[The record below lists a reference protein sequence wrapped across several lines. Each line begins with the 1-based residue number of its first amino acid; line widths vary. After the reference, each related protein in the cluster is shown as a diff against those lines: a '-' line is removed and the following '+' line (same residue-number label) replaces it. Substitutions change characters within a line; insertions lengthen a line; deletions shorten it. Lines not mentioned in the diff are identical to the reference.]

1 MNQRQKRSFK
11 NSVVI
16 VCEGTE
22 TEYQYFTELAAD
34 VRKKQP
40 ERFGRIKVVPTPEE
54 KAASDERR
62 RAHKRRMRQGTTP
75 LMLYYVKEET
85 SKAEYDKNRSQPA
98 RYVREAQLFMLED
111 GYTEAWVVFDK
122 DVHPGHKRA
131 WELAQSSPSVSIAF
145 SSYSFEEWLLCHF
158 EKNGHAYYR
167 SLCKRRDCGI
177 NGAGCKGRD
186 CLIGRLR
193 TKGYIPNFIKSQ
205 ANLYSGL
212 LSTRLE
218 NAFVNAAWLRKVCS
232 APVIYDK
239 NPYTDVDK
247 LVLHLLD
254 IHARFNWV
262 KIGDVFK
269 FERCNFIVNIDKD
282 EFLIAYDGT
291 KPVIVTPQM
300 FSYCS
305 EDGLPVKNV
314 SVVNLAFTLDQNEK
328 RIRIDKRFRYLRL
341 QEHPGLNTQRVLL
354 FELPFFCP

>member
-1 MNQRQKRSFK
+1 MSQRQKRSFK
-11 NSVVI
+11 NSLVI
-16 VCEGTE
+16 VCEGTD

-34 VRKKQP
+34 VKQKQP
-40 ERFGRIKVVPTPEE
+40 ERFGRIKIVPTPEE

-122 DVHPGHKRA
+122 DVHPRHKRA
-131 WELAQSSPSVSIAF
+131 WELAQSSPSVCIAF

-158 EKNGHAYYR
+158 EKNGHAYHR
-167 SLCKRRDCGI
+167 SLCKRKDCGI
-177 NGAGCKGRD
+177 NGAGCNGRD

-193 TKGYIPNFIKSQ
+193 GKGYIPNFVKSQ
-205 ANLYSGL
+205 VNLYSGL
-212 LSTRLE
+212 LSPRLE

-232 APVIYDK
+232 TPVIYDK
-239 NPYTDVDK
+239 NPYTDVDI

-254 IHARFNWV
+254 IHTRFNWV
-262 KIGDVFK
+262 KIGDIFK
-269 FERCNFIVNIDKD
+269 YEGCCFIVNIDQD
-282 EFLIAYDGT
+282 EFVIAYDQT
-291 KPVIVTPQM
+291 KTFIVTPQM

-305 EDGLPVKNV
+305 EDGLPIKPV
-314 SVVNLAFTLDQNEK
+314 SVDNLAFTLERNEK

>member
-16 VCEGTE
+16 VCEGTD
-22 TEYQYFTELAAD
+22 TEYQYFTELATD
-34 VRKKQP
+34 VRQKQP

-131 WELAQSSPSVSIAF
+131 WELAQSSPSVNIAF

-158 EKNGHAYYR
+158 EKNGHAYHR

-193 TKGYIPNFIKSQ
+193 GKGYIPNFVKSQ
-205 ANLYSGL
+205 ANLYSGF
-212 LSTRLE
+212 LSARLRK
-218 NAFVNAAWLRKVCS
+218 AFVNAAWLRKVCS

-254 IHARFNWV
+254 INTRYDWV
-262 KIGDVFK
+262 KIGDIFK
-269 FERCNFIVNIDKD
+269 YEGCCFIVNIDQD
-282 EFLIAYDGT
+282 EFVIAYDGT
-291 KPVIVTPQM
+291 KSVIVTPSM

-305 EDGLPVKNV
+305 EDGQPLKSV
-314 SVVNLAFTLDQNEK
+314 SDANLAFTPDLDEK
-328 RIRIDKRFRYLRL
+328 RMEINKHFHYLRL
-341 QEHPGLNTQRVLL
+341 QEHLGSGIQRVLL

>member
-11 NSVVI
+11 NNVVI
-16 VCEGTE
+16 VCEGAD

-62 RAHKRRMRQGTTP
+62 RAYKRRMRPGTTP
-75 LMLYYVKEET
+75 LMLYYVKEDM

-131 WELAQSSPSVSIAF
+131 WELAQSNPSVSIAF

-158 EKNGHAYYR
+158 EKNGHAYHR

-254 IHARFNWV
+254 INTRYDWV
-262 KIGDVFK
+262 KNGDIFK
-269 FERCNFIVNIDKD
+269 YEGCNFIVNIEQD
-282 EFLIAYDGT
+282 EFVIAYDGT
-291 KPVIVTPQM
+291 KSVIVTPSM

-305 EDGLPVKNV
+305 EDGQPVKNV

-328 RIRIDKRFRYLRL
+328 RIRIDKRFRYLCL